1 MSLLRTLL
9 GDAPRRDMSW
19 DEYVNYF
26 TYGGHAYPLGFSQTL
41 TGAKQE
47 IADGT
52 FGSFTSLGYRGN
64 GVVFAC
70 MLARLALFS
79 EARFQFR
86 RMEGGR
92 PGDLFGNPDLGV
104 LEKPWYGGTTGDL
117 LTRMLTDADL
127 AGNAYV
133 VRRGNRLRRL
143 RPDWVA
149 IAMGS
154 MDDPTVDGWDVDAD
168 VIGHIYWPGG
178 KNSGREPE
186 VFLPGEVA
194 HFAPIPDPLQNFR
207 GMSWVTPIVREMAAD
222 SAARDHKL
230 QFFEN
235 GATPNMVVRLDKDSK
250 ASQSTQSFLDWV
262 GKFREQSEPKNSAG
276 KAYKTMYLAG
286 GADVTVVGSDL
297 KQLDFKTTQG
307 AGETRIAAAAGVP
320 PVIVGLSEGLQAA
333 TYSNYGQARR
343 RFADLTMRPL
353 WRNAAGSLA
362 VIVPPPAGAE
372 LWYDDRDIPFLA
384 EDRKDAAEIAGREA
398 QTIRTLVDA
407 GYLPATVVAAVSSG
421 DWAGLQHSGLY
432 SVQLQPPLPD
442 GPTPSSDAGRALA
455 ALVAPHLPRLPAG
468 DIP

>member
-1 MSLLRTLL
+1 MSVLRTLL
-9 GDAPRRDMSW
+9 GADRPVRNTMPWSD
-19 DEYVNYF
+19 YLNYF
-26 TYGGHAYPLGFSQTL
+26 SYGGHSYPLGFSQTL

-64 GVVFAC
+64 GVIFAC

-86 RMEGGR
+86 RMEAGR
-92 PGDLFGNPDLGV
+92 PGDLFGTGQLSV

-117 LTRMLTDADL
+117 LARMITDADL

-133 VRRGNRLRRL
+133 ARRGDRLRRL
-143 RPDWVA
+143 RPDWVG

-154 MDDPTVDGWDVDAD
+154 VDDPEVDGWDVDAD
-168 VIGHIYWPGG
+168 VLGHIYWPGG
-178 KNSGREPE
+178 MHSGREPE
-186 VFLPGEVA
+186 LFGRGEVA
-194 HFAPIPDPLQNFR
+194 HFAPIPDPMHNYR

-230 QFFEN
+230 SFFEN
-235 GATPNMVVRLDKDSK
+235 GATPNMVVRLDKESK
-250 ASQSTQSFLDWV
+250 ASQSPQAFTDWV
-262 GKFREQSEPKNSAG
+262 DKFRGQTEARNSTG
-276 KAYKTMYLAG
+276 KAYRTMYLAG
-286 GADVTVVGSDL
+286 GADITVVGSDL

-362 VIVPPPAGAE
+362 VIVPPPVGAD

-398 QTIRTLVDA
+398 QTLRTLVDA
-407 GYLPATVVAAVSSG
+407 GYLPESVIAAVQAN
-421 DWAGLQHSGLY
+421 DWSALKHSGLF
-432 SVQLQPPLPD
+432 SVQLQPPNPD
-442 GPTPSSDAGRALA
+442 GAKATDAGRALA
-455 ALVAPHLPRLPAG
+455 SLIAPHLPPAA
-468 DIP
+468 